1 MLTSALV
8 LLLTATSVPASD
20 WPTYRHDLART
31 GCTNE
36 SLGAPL
42 TLQWVY
48 TSSHTPR
55 PAWSGPGTRP
65 REGFLLHNRVDFDD
79 AFQVVVAG
87 DRLYFGSSAD
97 DKVYAL
103 SAATGEELW
112 SFFTGG
118 PIRLAPTCVAGI
130 LPANRGRDALD
141 TGRLF
146 VGSDDGFVYCLKADS
161 GELVWKVRG
170 GPAEERLLGNGCMIS
185 RWPIRS
191 GVLVDDG
198 VAYFGAGVFPHENV
212 YLVAVRAEDGK
223 VVWRD
228 DSISEGDAYQ
238 NEFSPQGY
246 MLATATRLFV
256 PSGRALPVA
265 FEKATGQ
272 LAFNRK
278 YGWRGEEAGGN
289 IGGTYALLVD
299 NQIYT
304 GSEDHLVTLDQQTGR
319 TGFAWFPG
327 RRLTVAGNM
336 SYLATGKEILAMDRT
351 AYAEASRRRNAL
363 EFRVRTLRTQLSTAT
378 AGERPKIQEDI
389 KLATQDLAQHNRE
402 KVEPT
407 VKWRA
412 ACPHDAELIVCENLV
427 LAGGQDEVCAFNRQS
442 GECGWKAAVEG
453 NARSLVVAN
462 GHLYVSTDKG
472 RIYAFT
478 PGQTEESE
486 SRRVEGV
493 PPSKRGQDARD
504 TGRVVRHSKPS
515 VSDPYPQDALTPIYR
530 AAAEAIVMESGV
542 TKGYCLVLGAEQ
554 GRLALEL
561 ARRTNLQIVGIEP
574 DPAKVQAARK
584 AFDAAGLYGT
594 RVAIDQGDP
603 SALPYSDYFANLI
616 VSDSLLL
623 TGKIPGDATQL
634 ARHLKPCGGVICL
647 GMAAGRVAP
656 PPSGVVSRVEGV
668 PPSNRGQDARDTAIS
683 AGDLADWLSQLRLG
697 RCRISQTNGLWA
709 TLKRGP
715 LPGAGQWTH
724 QYANAG
730 NVTCSNDK
738 IVSGPL
744 GLLWFGEPGPAPMV
758 NRHDAAAAPL
768 VVNGK
773 TFIQGEN
780 TVMAQDSYNGT
791 LLWQRDIPGAV
802 RTRLKAKECGNLAAS
817 DDSFFVALPDRCLR
831 LDAETGKTLATYP
844 LPTKTD
850 DKSPQW
856 GFLAYVDGIL
866 YGSAMTRVG
875 VSNRVFAI
883 DSRSGEFV
891 WQYEAGNIGNLTLA
905 LGDGWLFFIDSSLT
919 REQRDELLRQ
929 DKSRLASLK
938 GEEARQAE
946 AAVKKLDLRLAVALD
961 ARTGGK
967 LWETPVDV
975 TDCSNLGIGGGDL
988 MAIYNDGVLLLAGAN
1003 ANGHYWKQFLA
1014 GQFSERR
1021 LVALSGRTGKKLW
1034 ARDANYRHRPIVI
1047 GDMIVAEPW
1056 AYDLKTGQQRTR
1068 PNPISGVEAPWQFL
1082 RPGHHCTALS
1092 ACPQMI
1098 LMRSGFTAYYDLHD
1112 DSGIRHF
1119 AGHRPGCWINTIP
1132 ADGLVLQPEASAG
1145 CLCLFPIECSIA
1157 LEPRPDHYRWGIYSA
1172 KGSNTPVQ
1180 QLAVNLGAS
1189 GDMRARGM
1197 GLGSPTRDSAL
1208 GVPFQPM
1215 NHRHPADATTNRGQ
1229 DARDTVLWLAYPR
1242 PRLPADRAAMGF
1254 TLDLKVEFFAGGEYV
1269 SQASLPPTATG
1280 LNCPVRS
1287 SFARGIKRCTLP
1299 LRGDADGP
1307 AEYTIRLYFPPV
1319 PESEKSK
1326 ATFDIRLQGNVVAK
1340 AFDPGQSEQGAS
1352 LELTGIRVDR
1362 NLEIEFVRADE
1373 KVMPVLGGFEAIC
1386 TSPAAGA
1393 KTK

>member
-1 MLTSALV
+1 MGTNSKKVLTLTLVSLLAAASVSA
-8 LLLTATSVPASD
+8 AD

-31 GCTNE
+31 GCTSE
-36 SLGAPL
+36 SLGSPL
-42 TLQWVY
+42 VLQWVC
-48 TSSHTPR
+48 TATHAPR

-79 AFQVVVAG
+79 AFQVIIVG

-103 SAATGEELW
+103 SATTGEELW

-118 PIRLAPTCVAGI
+118 PVRLAPTFS
-130 LPANRGRDALD
+130 NE
-141 TGRLF
+141 RLF
-146 VGSDDGFVYCLKADS
+146 VGSDDGFVYCLQADT

-170 GPAEERLLGNGCMIS
+170 GPADEKLLGNERMIS

-198 VAYFGAGVFPHENV
+198 IAYFGAGVFPHENV

-223 VVWRD
+223 IVWRD

-272 LAFNRK
+272 LAFSRK
-278 YGWRGEEAGGN
+278 YAWRGEESGGN

-304 GSEDHLVTLDQQTGR
+304 GSEDHLLALDQQTGR

-327 RRLTVAGNM
+327 RRLTVSGNM
-336 SYLATGKEILAMDRT
+336 AYLATGKEILAMDRT
-351 AYAEASRRRNAL
+351 SYAAASKRRNSL
-363 EFRVRTLRTQLSTAT
+363 EFRIKALRTQLSTAT
-378 AGERPKIQEDI
+378 AEARTKVQEDI

-402 KVEPT
+402 KIEPT
-407 VKWRA
+407 VRWRVT
-412 ACPHDAELIVCENLV
+412 CPHEAELILCENLV
-427 LAGGQDEVCAFNRQS
+427 LAGGQDEVCAFSRQN
-442 GECGWKAAVEG
+442 GECVWKATVEG
-453 NARSLVVAN
+453 NARGLVVAN
-462 GHLYVSTDKG
+462 GHLFASTDTG
-472 RIYAFT
+472 RIYSFT
-478 PGQTEESE
+478 PGQAKEGES
-486 SRRVEGV
+486 
-493 PPSKRGQDARD
+493 
-504 TGRVVRHSKPS
+504 RVVRHSKPPI
-515 VSDPYPQDALTPIYR
+515 SDPYPQDAMTPIYR

-542 TKGYCLVLGAEQ
+542 TKGHCLVIGAEQ

-561 ARRTNLQIVGIEP
+561 AKRTNLQIVGIEP
-574 DPAKVQAARK
+574 DASKVQAARK
-584 AFDAAGLYGT
+584 ALDVAGLYGA
-594 RVAIDQGDP
+594 RVVIDQGDP
-603 SALPYSDYFANLI
+603 SALPYSNYFANLI

-623 TGKIPGDATQL
+623 TGEIPGDAGRL
-634 ARHLKPCGGVICL
+634 ARHLKPCGGVACL
-647 GMAAGRVAP
+647 GVPAGKLGKQSP
-656 PPSGVVSRVEGV
+656 VSA
-668 PPSNRGQDARDTAIS
+668 D
-683 AGDLADWLSQLRLG
+683 DLSDWLNQLRLG

-709 TLKRGP
+709 ILLRGP

-730 NVTCSNDK
+730 NVTCSNDR

-817 DDSFFVALPDRCLR
+817 EDSFFVALPDRCLR
-831 LDAETGKTLATYP
+831 LDAETGQTVATYP
-844 LPTKTD
+844 LPVRPGDSASK
-850 DKSPQW
+850 W

-866 YGSAMTRVG
+866 YGSAMIRTG
-875 VSNRVFAI
+875 VSDRVFAI
-883 DSRSGEFV
+883 DSRTGEV
-891 WQYEAGNIGNLTLA
+891 LWQYEAKNIGNLTLA

-919 REQRDELLRQ
+919 REQREELLRQ

-938 GEEARQAE
+938 GKEARQAE
-946 AAVKKLDLRLAVALD
+946 EAQKKLDVRLAVALD

-975 TDCSNLGIGGGDL
+975 TDCSNIGIGGGDL
-988 MAIYNDGVLLLAGAN
+988 MAMYSDGVLLLCGAN
-1003 ANGHYWKQFLA
+1003 ANGHYWKQFLS

-1021 LVALSGRTGKKLW
+1021 LVALSGRTGAKLW

-1068 PNPISGVEAPWQFL
+1068 PNPISGAEAPWQFL

-1098 LMRSGFTAYYDLHD
+1098 VMRSGFTAYYDLHD

-1145 CLCLFPIECSIA
+1145 CLCLFPIMCSVA

-1189 GDMRARGM
+1189 GDLRAPQG
-1197 GLGSPTRDSAL
+1197 A
-1208 GVPFQPM
+1208 
-1215 NHRHPADATTNRGQ
+1215 
-1229 DARDTVLWLAYPR
+1229 LWLAYPR
-1242 PRLPADRAAMGF
+1242 PKLPADRAAMGF
-1254 TLDLKVEFFAGGEYV
+1254 TLDLKVEFFPGGEYV
-1269 SQASLPPTATG
+1269 SHAALPPTATG
-1280 LNCPVRS
+1280 LPCPIRS
-1287 SFARGIKRCTLP
+1287 SFAQGIKRGTLP
-1299 LRGDADGP
+1299 LRGEADGP
-1307 AEYTIRLYFPPV
+1307 AEYTVRLYFPSAADSGT
-1319 PESEKSK
+1319 EK
-1326 ATFDIRLQGNVVAK
+1326 ATFDIKLQGNVVAK
-1340 AFDPGQSEQGAS
+1340 AFDPGQAAQGAS
-1352 LELTGIRVDR
+1352 LEFTGIRVDR
-1362 NLEIEFVRADE
+1362 NLELEFVRADE
-1373 KVMPVLGGFEAIC
+1373 KVMPALGGFEAIC
-1386 TSPAAGA
+1386 TSPMTGTRIRQVAQQ
-1393 KTK
+1393 

>member
-1 MLTSALV
+1 MGRNGKGPLISALV
-8 LLLTATSVPASD
+8 LLLMAVSVWASD

-31 GCTNE
+31 GCTDE

-42 TLQWVY
+42 VLQWVY
-48 TSSHTPR
+48 TSTHAPR

-103 SAATGEELW
+103 SATTGEELW

-130 LPANRGRDALD
+130 LPAIRGRDALD

-146 VGSDDGFVYCLKADS
+146 VGSDDGFVYCLKADT
-161 GELVWKVRG
+161 GALVWKVRG
-170 GPAEERLLGNGCMIS
+170 GPAEERLLGNERMIS

-265 FEKATGQ
+265 FEKSTGQ

-278 YGWRGEEAGGN
+278 YGWRSEESGGN

-299 NQIYT
+299 NQIFT

-327 RRLTVAGNM
+327 RRLTVAGNL
-336 SYLATGKEILAMDRT
+336 SYLATGKELLAMDRT
-351 AYAEASRRRNAL
+351 AYAEVSRRRNAL
-363 EFRVRTLRTQLSTAT
+363 EFKVRTLRTQLTTAT
-378 AGERPKIQEDI
+378 AEARPKVQESI
-389 KLATQDLAQHNRE
+389 KLATQDLVQHNHE

-407 VKWRA
+407 VKWRVT
-412 ACPHDAELIVCENLV
+412 CPHDAELILCENLV
-427 LAGGQDEVCAFNRQS
+427 LAGGQDEVCAFNRQN
-442 GECGWKAAVEG
+442 GECVWKAAVEG

-472 RIYAFT
+472 RIYGFA
-478 PGQTEESE
+478 PGQTGGT
-486 SRRVEGV
+486 EG
-493 PPSKRGQDARD
+493 RI
-504 TGRVVRHSKPS
+504 VRHSKPS
-515 VSDPYPQDALTPIYR
+515 ISDPYPQDALTPIYR
-530 AAAEAIVMESGV
+530 AAAEAIIMESGV

-561 ARRTNLQIVGIEP
+561 AKRTNLQIVGIEP
-574 DPAKVQAARK
+574 DPAKVQTARK
-584 AFDAAGLYGT
+584 ALDAAGLYGV
-594 RVAIDQGDP
+594 RVVIDQGDP
-603 SALPYSDYFANLI
+603 SALPYSNYFANLI

-623 TGKIPGDATQL
+623 TGEIPGDAGRLT
-634 ARHLKPCGGVICL
+634 RHLKPCGGVVCL
-647 GMAAGRVAP
+647 GLPAGRVAP
-656 PPSGVVSRVEGV
+656 PPSGVTPRVEGV
-668 PPSNRGQDARDTAIS
+668 PPSNRGQDARDTAVS
-683 AGDLADWLSQLRLG
+683 ADALADWLNRLRLG
-697 RCRISQTNGLWA
+697 RGRISQTNGLWA
-709 TLKRGP
+709 ILKRGP

-730 NVTCSNDK
+730 NVTCSNDR

-791 LLWQRDIPGAV
+791 MLWQRDIPGAV
-802 RTRLKAKECGNLAAS
+802 RTRLKARECGNLAAS

-844 LPTKTD
+844 LPMKPGD
-850 DKSPQW
+850 SASQW

-866 YGSAMTRVG
+866 YGSAMTRIG
-875 VSNRVFAI
+875 VSNQVFAI
-883 DSRSGEFV
+883 DSRSGELL
-891 WQYEAGNIGNLTLA
+891 WQHYAKNIGNLTLA

-938 GEEARQAE
+938 GEEAQQAE
-946 AAVKKLDLRLAVALD
+946 AAMKKLDLRLAVALD

-975 TDCSNLGIGGGDL
+975 TDCSNIGIGGGDL
-988 MAIYNDGVLLLAGAN
+988 MAIYNDGVLLLCGAN

-1021 LVALSGRTGKKLW
+1021 LVALSGRTGAKLW
-1034 ARDANYRHRPIVI
+1034 VRDANYRHRPIVI

-1056 AYDLKTGQQRTR
+1056 AYDLKTGRQRTR
-1068 PNPISGVEAPWQFL
+1068 PNPISGAEAPWQFL

-1145 CLCLFPIECSIA
+1145 CICLFPLECSVA

-1172 KGSNTPVQ
+1172 QGSNTPVQ
-1180 QLAVNLGAS
+1180 HVAVNLGAS
-1189 GDMRARGM
+1189 GDLRARVE
-1197 GLGSPTRDSAL
+1197 
-1208 GVPFQPM
+1208 GVPPS
-1215 NHRHPADATTNRGQ
+1215 NRGQ
-1229 DARDTVLWLAYPR
+1229 DARDTTLWLAYPR
-1242 PRLPADRAAMGF
+1242 PKLPADRAAMGF
-1254 TLDLKVEFFAGGEYV
+1254 ALDLKVEFFAGGEYV
-1269 SQASLPPTATG
+1269 SHASLPPTEAAVGATHAS
-1280 LNCPVRS
+1280 PVRS
-1287 SFARGIKRCTLP
+1287 SFAQGVKRCTLP

-1307 AEYTIRLYFPPV
+1307 AEYTIRLYFPPAAN
-1319 PESEKSK
+1319 SEENK
-1326 ATFDIRLQGNVVAK
+1326 ATFDIKLQGNIVAK
-1340 AFDPGQSEQGAS
+1340 AFDPGQAPQGAS

-1362 NLEIEFVRADE
+1362 NLEIEFIRADE
-1373 KVMPVLGGFEAIC
+1373 KMMPALGGFEAIC
-1386 TSPAAGA
+1386 TSPATGA
-1393 KTK
+1393 KIKQVAQQ